1 MASAT
6 MVARNRRVRLSR
18 GGRAGAALG
27 VLFLLGA
34 CSVVP
39 NWANPIE
46 WYRDVTGASANDPG
60 PDAPD
65 SQNLAKGS
73 QQPYP
78 NLASVPRAP
87 TNALSA
93 AEREKLQSSLLA
105 DRQNARYV
113 ENGQQYA
120 AVAPQ
125 SAQPLT
131 AQPLAPG
138 VGATG
143 QPSADANP
151 NTQPKELP
159 PQESTPPES
168 PARESPLT
176 TPAVRSVP
184 QGEAPRQPPPAPAGV
199 ASRASPSAAS
209 SYQPSAPIAPASAGG
224 SVARAPAGQ
233 PGVAVAVGV
242 IAFEG
247 NSTHLTAESVQ
258 RLGEVAQLSRQTGGR
273 IHAVGYPRVGAADGD
288 GLAAARAKA
297 VAAELVKL
305 GIPAGS
311 ILTRAQ
317 APPEGQPGGAVEL
330 DLEY

>member
-1 MASAT
+1 
-6 MVARNRRVRLSR
+6 V
-18 GGRAGAALG
+18 GA
-27 VLFLLGA
+27 LFLLSA

-93 AEREKLQSSLLA
+93 AEREKLQNSLLA

-131 AQPLAPG
+131 AQPLAAQPG
-138 VGATG
+138 APGAGAAG
-143 QPSADANP
+143 QPSADTYP
-151 NTQPKELP
+151 NTQ

-168 PARESPLT
+168 PPRESPLT

-184 QGEAPRQPPPAPAGV
+184 QGEAPRQPPPAPTGV
-199 ASRASPSAAS
+199 ASRASPSAAP
-209 SYQPSAPIAPASAGG
+209 SYQPSAPIAPTSAAGG
-224 SVARAPAGQ
+224 AARAPVGQ
-233 PGVAVAVGV
+233 PGVAVPVGV
-242 IAFEG
+242 IAYEG

-273 IHAVGYPRVGAADGD
+273 IHVVGYPRVGVVEGD

-305 GIPAGS
+305 GIPASS

>member
-1 MASAT
+1 M
-6 MVARNRRVRLSR
+6 
-18 GGRAGAALG
+18 GAALG
-27 VLFLLGA
+27 ALFLLSA

-93 AEREKLQSSLLA
+93 AEREKLQNSLLA

-131 AQPLAPG
+131 TQPLAPG
-138 VGATG
+138 AGAAG
-143 QPSADANP
+143 QPSADAYP
-151 NTQPKELP
+151 NTQP
-159 PQESTPPES
+159 QESPPPES

-176 TPAVRSVP
+176 TPAVRNVP

-199 ASRASPSAAS
+199 ASRASPSAAP

-224 SVARAPAGQ
+224 GGARAPVDQ
-233 PGVAVAVGV
+233 PGVAVPVGV

-247 NSTHLTAESVQ
+247 NSTHLTAENLQ

-273 IHAVGYPRVGAADGD
+273 IHAVGYPRVGATDGD